1 MNPVDTRFVDVDVAS
16 PASDAAE
23 SHPPLSRPP
32 LAHRPPTTRQPLE
45 NRPQPHVAE
54 KPELAMGESLRFA
67 YDTFVSN
74 KVRFLLTALGMVI
87 GTASL
92 VLVVTIGLTGKQYI
106 LDQIQGIGANLIYAN
121 YSGAGQRITAVA
133 LDELTVDDL
142 EAVREQVPSV
152 VAASPFSTLND
163 RISVGNGK
171 EQDISILGV
180 FPEYLQVRNLVMLAG
195 RFFDKV
201 DYQGRNKVGV
211 ITEKLAIK
219 LFRSPGSAV
228 GQVIKLNGL
237 PFTVIGVFKERVETF
252 GQSEV
257 EDNTMAIP
265 YSVSRFFLPSN
276 AVRQIYFSVA
286 SADEVPTATAQIK
299 RVLQS
304 RHRPESVY
312 NVENLT
318 QLVSLAEKTAN
329 ILTTVL
335 LLIATVVLLVSGIGI
350 MNIMLA
356 TVSARTREIGIRKA
370 VGATNREILCQFL
383 SEAVLISLIGGVFGI
398 LIGLAI
404 PFSVRFL
411 TAYRIPISGL
421 SAIIAI
427 VVCSLVGIL
436 FGTLPAIRASQLD
449 PVESL
454 RYE

>member
-1 MNPVDTRFVDVDVAS
+1 MNLLGTKLVDVTN
-16 PASDAAE
+16 PALDNGRLNNG
-23 SHPPLSRPP
+23 PR
-32 LAHRPPTTRQPLE
+32 
-45 NRPQPHVAE
+45 
-54 KPELAMGESLRFA
+54 KPELAISESLRFA
-67 YDTFVSN
+67 YDTFLSN
-74 KVRFLLTALGMVI
+74 KVRFLLTALGMMI

-106 LDQIQGIGANLIYAN
+106 LDQIQGIGSNLVYAS

-142 EAVREQVPSV
+142 TAVRGQVSSV
-152 VAASPFSTLND
+152 VAASPFVRLND
-163 RISVGNGK
+163 RISVPNGK

-180 FPEYLQVRNLVMLAG
+180 FPEYRQVRNLVLLAG
-195 RFFDKV
+195 RFFDAE
-201 DYQGRNKVGV
+201 DEQGRDKVGV
-211 ITEKLAIK
+211 ITEKLAVK
-219 LFRSPGSAV
+219 LFRTPESAV
-228 GQVIKLNGL
+228 GQVIKLSGL

-276 AVRQIYFSVA
+276 AVRQIYFTVA
-286 SADEVPTATAQIK
+286 SPDEVNAATAQIK
-299 RVLQS
+299 WVLQS

-318 QLVSLAEKTAN
+318 PLVNLAEKTAN
-329 ILTTVL
+329 ILTVVL
-335 LLIATVVLLVSGIGI
+335 LLIAAVVLLVSGIGI

-356 TVSARTREIGIRKA
+356 TVSARIREIGIRRA
-370 VGATNREILCQFL
+370 FGATKREIQFQFL
-383 SEAVLISLIGGVFGI
+383 SEAVLIALVGGVLGI
-398 LIGLAI
+398 IIGLAI
-404 PFSVRFL
+404 PFSVRFF

-427 VVCSLVGIL
+427 GVSSLVGIL
-436 FGTLPAIRASQLD
+436 FGTLPAIRAAQLD

>member
-1 MNPVDTRFVDVDVAS
+1 MDTKFADVAS
-16 PASDAAE
+16 PAADEIKIYDPPSSPPPASRPQRRPPVE
-23 SHPPLSRPP
+23 HPPQESSPPRPNLQNP
-32 LAHRPPTTRQPLE
+32 NLAI
-45 NRPQPHVAE
+45 
-54 KPELAMGESLRFA
+54 GESLRFA
-67 YDTFVSN
+67 YETFDSN

-142 EAVREQVPSV
+142 EAVRQQVPSV

-180 FPEYLQVRNLVMLAG
+180 FPEYLKVRNLVMLAG
-195 RFFDKV
+195 RFFDNE

-211 ITEKLAIK
+211 ITEKMAAK
-219 LFRSPGSAV
+219 LFRSPEAAI

-383 SEAVLISLIGGVFGI
+383 SEAVLISLIGGIFGI
-398 LIGLAI
+398 VIGLAI

>member
-1 MNPVDTRFVDVDVAS
+1 MDTRFVDVTS
-16 PASDAAE
+16 PAPDEARAHEPLS
-23 SHPPLSRPP
+23 SPPLDSRP
-32 LAHRPPTTRQPLE
+32 RNKQTLE
-45 NRPQPHVAE
+45 NPSLDSDPQ

-67 YDTFVSN
+67 YETFVSN

-142 EAVREQVPSV
+142 AAVRQQVPSV
-152 VAASPFSTLND
+152 VAASPFATLND

-171 EQDISILGV
+171 EQDILILGV

-195 RFFDKV
+195 RFFDNE

-211 ITEKLAIK
+211 ITEKLAVK
-219 LFRSPGSAV
+219 LFRNSESAV

-286 SADEVPTATAQIK
+286 SPDEVPTATAQIK

-383 SEAVLISLIGGVFGI
+383 SEAVLISLIGGIFGI
-398 LIGLAI
+398 VIGLAI
-404 PFSVRFL
+404 PFSVRYL

>member
-1 MNPVDTRFVDVDVAS
+1 MSLLDTKLEDVTNSALNNGRLND
-16 PASDAAE
+16 
-23 SHPPLSRPP
+23 SRLNNEPG
-32 LAHRPPTTRQPLE
+32 
-45 NRPQPHVAE
+45 
-54 KPELAMGESLRFA
+54 KPNLVISESLRFA
-67 YDTFVSN
+67 YDTFLSN
-74 KVRFLLTALGMVI
+74 KVRFLLTALGMMI

-106 LDQIQGIGANLIYAN
+106 LDQIQGIGANLIYAS

-133 LDELTVDDL
+133 LDELTVEDL
-142 EAVREQVPSV
+142 TAVREQVSSV
-152 VAASPFSTLND
+152 VAASPFVSLND
-163 RISVGNGK
+163 RISVPNGK

-180 FPEYLQVRNLVMLAG
+180 FPEYRQVRNLVLLAG
-195 RFFDKV
+195 RFFDAE
-201 DYQGRNKVGV
+201 DEQGRDKVGV
-211 ITEKLAIK
+211 ITEKLAVK
-219 LFRSPGSAV
+219 LYRTPVSAV

-276 AVRQIYFSVA
+276 AVRQIYFTVA
-286 SADEVPTATAQIK
+286 SPDEVTAATAQIK
-299 RVLQS
+299 WVLQS

-318 QLVSLAEKTAN
+318 PLVNLAEKTAN
-329 ILTTVL
+329 ILTVVL
-335 LLIATVVLLVSGIGI
+335 LLIAAVVLLVSGIGI

-356 TVSARTREIGIRKA
+356 TVSARIREIGIRRA
-370 VGATNREILCQFL
+370 FGATKREIRFQFL
-383 SEAVLISLIGGVFGI
+383 SEAVLIALVGGVLGI
-398 LIGLAI
+398 IIGLAI
-404 PFSVRFL
+404 PFSVRYF

-427 VVCSLVGIL
+427 GVSSLVGIL

>member
-1 MNPVDTRFVDVDVAS
+1 MLKM
-16 PASDAAE
+16 AAV
-23 SHPPLSRPP
+23 L
-32 LAHRPPTTRQPLE
+32 TTKY
-45 NRPQPHVAE
+45 RPQ
-54 KPELAMGESLRFA
+54 LAMGEIFSFA
-67 YDTFVSN
+67 YDTFIAN
-74 KVRFLLTALGMVI
+74 KVRFALTALGMVI

-92 VLVVTIGLTGKQYI
+92 ILVVTIGLTGKQYI
-106 LDQIQGIGANLIYAN
+106 LGQIQGIGANLIYAS
-121 YSGAGQRITAVA
+121 YAGGGPRITAVP

-142 EAVREQVPSV
+142 TAVREQVPSV
-152 VAASPFSTLND
+152 VSASPFVPLRD
-163 RISVGNGK
+163 RISIGNGK
-171 EQDISILGV
+171 EQDILILGV
-180 FPEYLQVRNLVMLAG
+180 FPEYRQVRNLVLLAG
-195 RFFDKV
+195 RFFDAE
-201 DYQGRNKVGV
+201 DEQGRDKVGV
-211 ITEKLAIK
+211 ITEKLAVK
-219 LFRSPGSAV
+219 LFRTPESAV

-276 AVRQIYFSVA
+276 AVRQIYFTVA
-286 SADEVPTATAQIK
+286 SLDEVLAATAQIK

-318 QLVSLAEKTAN
+318 QLVNLAEKTAN

-335 LLIATVVLLVSGIGI
+335 LLIAAVVLLVSGIGI

-356 TVSARTREIGIRKA
+356 TVSARTHEIGIRKA
-370 VGATNREILCQFL
+370 VGATRREIRFQFL
-383 SEAVLISLIGGVFGI
+383 SEAILISLIGGVLGI
-398 LIGLAI
+398 VIGLAI
-404 PFSVRFL
+404 PFSVRFF

-427 VVCSLVGIL
+427 GVSSLVGIL
-436 FGTLPAIRASQLD
+436 FGTVPAIRAAQLD